1 DGVLARPVLVGLVLR
16 HAGTPPGSVPRSIGS
31 RVRVSEASGRG
42 CVPAGSAT
50 LGAMAGRG
58 SGQRAPAAGAGPP
71 RGPSYVWRSGQ
82 ERRLALIRRHVGLED
97 RRILDVGCGI
107 GTYVRRFRDLSP
119 HTFGIDVSL
128 ERLRE
133 SRLSGMVVAKGER
146 LPFADA
152 SFDVLVF
159 NEVIEHVED
168 DRRTIEDALR
178 VLRDG
183 GSIVIYAPNRLYPF
197 ETHGIVWKGR
207 YRFGNIPLVNYLPNP
222 WRNRLVPHA
231 RAYTKRTIR
240 RLWGG
245 LPLDVVAEGYV
256 YPGFDNVVARRP
268 RLGRSLRAVLYR
280 AERTPAAAFGLSHF
294 VVLRKRRATS

>member
-1 DGVLARPVLVGLVLR
+1 M
-16 HAGTPPGSVPRSIGS
+16 AGRRSVKRTPSP
-31 RVRVSEASGRG
+31 EA
-42 CVPAGSAT
+42 AT
-50 LGAMAGRG
+50 LGE
-58 SGQRAPAAGAGPP
+58 
-71 RGPSYVWRSGQ
+71 PSYVWRSGQ
-82 ERRLALIRRHVGLED
+82 ERRLALIRRYVALEGA
-97 RRILDVGCGI
+97 RILDVGCGI

-119 HTFGIDVSL
+119 HTYGIDVSL
-128 ERLRE
+128 DRLRE
-133 SRLSGMVVAKGER
+133 SGLPGMVVAKGER

-207 YRFGNIPLVNYLPNP
+207 YRFGNIPLVNYLPNR
-222 WRNRLVPHA
+222 WRDRLVPHA
-231 RAYTKRTIR
+231 RAYTKPTIR
-240 RLWGG
+240 RLWAE
-245 LPLDVVAEGYV
+245 LPLDVVVHGYV

-268 RLGRSLRAVLYR
+268 RLGRSLRAALYG

-294 VVLRKRRATS
+294 VVLRKRSATA